1 MASSTGGV
9 RSRQKSE
16 RVSGAAESSHPEAE
30 GPEGPRPQAS
40 SELAR
45 VRQRREVKRV
55 TWSSERVAREG
66 KVKAAGGGEWAFFLW
81 GGYFMWH
88 ESHGPACVT
97 ISIVSRA
104 FDAGP
109 TSYYARQRQA

>member
-9 RSRQKSE
+9 RSRQKPE

-66 KVKAAGGGEWAFFLW
+66 KVKAAGGGGGGNGPSFFR
-81 GGYFMWH
+81 G
-88 ESHGPACVT
+88 V
-97 ISIVSRA
+97 ISYGMKVMGLRA
-104 FDAGP
+104 
-109 TSYYARQRQA
+109 